1 MVYDKLEDIVIKD
14 VQDFNTHYNRLI
26 LYVKN
31 MVVRKYQVSHY
42 IDYNDVLNNL
52 ILTLADRILKG
63 DSVELNAN
71 YLKMAIHNQIL
82 KFIKKDKVKRKYIHE
97 YSEYVDN
104 NGELV
109 SIFDSIPSEEPVD
122 VDKYHEEDIYL
133 NALDIALD
141 SLSKGDRLLLEYDA
155 KIYTTLI
162 SEITG
167 LDTHTI
173 SYRVKTIKKN
183 LKKKVLE
190 IVSKQI

>member
-1 MVYDKLEDIVIKD
+1 M
-14 VQDFNTHYNRLI
+14 
-26 LYVKN
+26 
-31 MVVRKYQVSHY
+31 
-42 IDYNDVLNNL
+42 
-52 ILTLADRILKG
+52 
-63 DSVELNAN
+63 
-71 YLKMAIHNQIL
+71 
-82 KFIKKDKVKRKYIHE
+82 
-97 YSEYVDN
+97 
-104 NGELV
+104 
-109 SIFDSIPSEEPVD
+109 
-122 VDKYHEEDIYL
+122 
-133 NALDIALD
+133 ALD